1 MSSINE
7 KVISSPYVLL
17 LEVVQDY
24 PGILSATEPLINAL
38 HSEPKKWDLIVNEVR
53 SYALKNFYIHDHH
66 EKGADVV
73 RVVIDILL
81 DAITDADTPS
91 VQHISIDNL
100 MFYLEKILLDSDQ
113 DINRYSSTFQYC
125 FDRLYHLPEKQF
137 FSLTTNPH
145 QLNKMAQIILN
156 KKLLQ
161 DDLESLNRL
170 IFRSLQN
177 TYTYWL
183 NVEDPLQW
191 YKKTAP
197 KALSPEHYQKTEK
210 ALSPLSHAN
219 LKRLLTYLDN
229 LSNLKDQGLLLEE
242 LLRLPGYMQ
251 VVKLYED
258 IAGILPQSGDVQKD
272 INLKISY
279 LTKILQTPGLSS
291 IHESTLRDINR
302 TLAATIRMENPEQIR
317 HTLSDIFGILKSLL
331 ETYPEATLYCIH
343 SIGNEVYGRG
353 NSALVEWYIQNI
365 VSLGFQY
372 PQIAGATHEWQVK
385 SNKAHLKNIRVWLEL
400 IENNPKWSKTLI
412 SALIVNLS
420 LGGVHITDTDLF
432 QKDISKLINSDIKP
446 VYHLIKQLAKLFP
459 VYFSEIGAE
468 GILREVSTEIDEL
481 TQRNDQL
488 IHFLR
493 KQSHVESSARVVDF
507 IEEVIRFWKTK
518 DKTPLK
524 AYVPEEIYEHM
535 ADAGPYVD
543 DLNIIFDELFRAKE
557 IHAVPDLLKIEEE
570 TLHAVINGMPN
581 VSQRERRRA
590 FLSVKYYQV
599 LFKKYRLNIHNI
611 KDHLN
616 NAQRL
621 GLPSTDSLIR
631 VLENG
636 TVSQQLESIL
646 GYLQLLKEIVLSPER
661 YEAVEN
667 IFRKR
672 HIAVGIPSM
681 YGNYHERK
689 FDALA
694 LIYRLENFGNTLFEE
709 LIDSFHPTFITRATL
724 FKINKIVNQFYK
736 ALQLDGICSNRLENT
751 LELLSV
757 ALEVRQFSFSQYIDI
772 FKGFSEAVQD
782 IVTTCYTNMH
792 KTNLK
797 NIIETIGTENILP
810 KYLRTYNGDRADDLI
825 NQVSEQ
831 FLRDIV
837 SQSFGLQQLDNFMSS
852 VLKTIFEQE
861 KGLDAMNLSLLMSYD
876 PKKALSD
883 IHNPDK
889 ATFDRIHLGNKGYNL
904 IRMSSL
910 GLPIP
915 PGFVIT
921 TEVFRCL
928 NAINRFLYAREH
940 LNEKI
945 REQIKRLEMLTDK
958 KFGDSENPL
967 LVSVRSGGAISMPGM
982 MTSFLNVGIN
992 ESVVKGLIQQTGKP
1006 WFAWDCY
1013 RRFLQ
1018 FWGMSFGIERDHFDN
1033 IIDSFKKRY
1042 KKSEKRNFTPEQMKE
1057 VACAYRDSI
1066 QDQGIEIIDDAEAQL
1081 HMVISQV
1088 FSSWFS
1094 QKAQAYREIMGLSEN
1109 WGTAVIIQAMVYGN
1123 LNTHSGSGV
1132 VFTRNPLESGDRVM
1146 LWGDFALAN
1155 QGDDIVSGLVKTLP
1169 ISNEQKH
1176 IDGRTSDISLEDGFP
1191 DIYNELL
1198 NNAKVLIY
1206 KERWG
1211 SQEIEFTFEE
1221 EDKNSLYILQARDM
1235 TVAAKE
1241 NITVFI
1247 PSKDLN
1253 SCYISSG
1260 IGVSGGA
1267 LSGRVVFDLDEIQAL
1282 RQKDPSAHLIL
1293 VRSDTVP
1300 EDIRHISAADGLLTA
1315 RGGSTS
1321 HASII
1326 AHRLGKTCIVGCN
1339 SLVVWEHKKRC
1350 RLKKHIIKSG
1360 DFLSIDG
1367 RNGSVFLGKHPVKEI
1382 KILS

>member
-1 MSSINE
+1 MDSIND
-7 KVISSPYVLL
+7 KVIPLQYSVLQ
-17 LEVVQDY
+17 EVVQDY
-24 PGILSATEPLINAL
+24 PGILSATDPLISAL
-38 HSEPKKWDLIVNEVR
+38 HSDPKKWDIIVNEVR

-66 EKGADVV
+66 EKGAEVV
-73 RVVIDILL
+73 RVVFDILL
-81 DAITDADTPS
+81 DAVTDADTPS
-91 VQHISIDNL
+91 IQQTSIDNL

-113 DINRYSSTFQYC
+113 DINKYSLTFKYC
-125 FDRLYHLPEKQF
+125 FDKLYHLPEKQF
-137 FSLTTNPH
+137 FFLITNPH
-145 QLNKMAQIILN
+145 QLKKIAQIILN
-156 KKLLQ
+156 KKPEQ
-161 DDLESLNRL
+161 NDLDSLNRL
-170 IFRSLQN
+170 MFKSLST

-183 NVEDPLQW
+183 NVEDPIQW
-191 YKKTAP
+191 FKKTAP
-197 KALSPEHYQKTEK
+197 KTLPRENYQKTEES
-210 ALSPLSHAN
+210 LYPISHAN
-219 LKRLLTYLDN
+219 LKGLMAYLDDLN
-229 LSNLKDQGLLLEE
+229 NITDQGLLLEG
-242 LLRLPGYMQ
+242 LLKLPGYMQ

-258 IAGILPQSGDVQKD
+258 IAGILPHSGDTQKD

-279 LTKILQTPGLSS
+279 LMKIIQTQGLSS

-302 TLAATIRMENPEQIR
+302 TLATTIRIENPDQIR
-317 HTLSDIFGILKSLL
+317 LTLSDIFGILKSLL
-331 ETYPEATLYCIH
+331 ATYPEVTLYCIQ
-343 SIGNEVYGRG
+343 SIGNEVYDKG
-353 NSALVEWYIQNI
+353 NSALVEWYIQNM

-372 PQIAGATHEWQVK
+372 PQIAGATDEWQTK

-412 SALIVNLS
+412 SALIVHLS
-420 LGGVHITDTDLF
+420 LGGVHISDTDLF
-432 QKDISKLINSDIKP
+432 QKDVTKMLNSDIKP
-446 VYHLIKQLAKLFP
+446 VYNLIKQLAKLFP

-481 TQRNDQL
+481 TQRSDRL
-488 IHFLR
+488 VHFLR

-507 IEEVIRFWKTK
+507 IEEVILFWKTK
-518 DKTPLK
+518 NKTSLK
-524 AYVPEEIYEHM
+524 AYVPEEIYVNITNS
-535 ADAGPYVD
+535 GLYVD
-543 DLNIIFDELFRAKE
+543 ELSTIFNALFQDKE
-557 IHAVPDLLKIEEE
+557 IQKVADLLSMTEDS
-570 TLHAVINGMPN
+570 LHASINNVPN
-581 VSQRERRRA
+581 VSQKERRRA
-590 FLSVKYYQV
+590 YLAVRYYHM
-599 LFKKYRLNIHNI
+599 LFQKYRLNVHNI

-621 GLPSTDSLIR
+621 GLPNTESLIS
-631 VLENG
+631 VLEKG
-636 TVSQQLESIL
+636 TVSQRLDSIL
-646 GYLQLLKEIVLSPER
+646 DYLKLLKDIVLSPER

-689 FDALA
+689 FDAFA

-709 LIDSFHPTFITRATL
+709 LLNSFHLTFITRATL
-724 FKINKIVNQFYK
+724 FKINKIANLFYK
-736 ALQLDGICSNRLENT
+736 ALQLDGISSNRLENT

-757 ALEVRQFSFSQYIDI
+757 ALEVRRFSFSQYIDI

-782 IVTTCYTNMH
+782 IVMTYYTNMH

-797 NIIETIGTENILP
+797 NIIDTIGTENMLP
-810 KYLRTYNGDRADDLI
+810 KYLRTYNGHSTDELI

-831 FLRDIV
+831 FLREIV
-837 SQSFGLQQLDNFMSS
+837 SQSFGLQQLDNFMSN

-861 KGLDAMNLSLLMSYD
+861 KGLDSKNLSLLMSYD

-910 GLPIP
+910 GLSIP
-915 PGFVIT
+915 PGFVVT

-928 NAINRFLYAREH
+928 NAINRFRYAREH

-945 REQIKRLEMLTDK
+945 KEQIKRLEMLTDK
-958 KFGDSENPL
+958 HFGDPENPL
-967 LVSVRSGGAISMPGM
+967 LVSVRSGGALSMPGM

-992 ESVVKGLIQQTGKP
+992 ESVIAGLIKQTGKP

-1018 FWGMSFGIERDHFDN
+1018 YWGMSFGMERDHFDT
-1033 IIDSFKKRY
+1033 IIDSFKKKY
-1042 KKSEKRNFTPEQMKE
+1042 KKTRKRNFTPEQMKE
-1057 VACAYRDSI
+1057 VAFAYRDSI
-1066 QDQGIEIIDDAEAQL
+1066 QREGIELIDDSETQL
-1081 HMVISQV
+1081 HTVISQV

-1094 QKAQAYREIMGLSEN
+1094 QKAQVYREIMGLSEN

-1123 LNTHSGSGV
+1123 LDSHAGSGV
-1132 VFTRNPLESGDRVM
+1132 VFTRNPQESGDRVM
-1146 LWGDFALAN
+1146 LWGDFALTN

-1176 IDGRTSDISLEDGFP
+1176 IDGRTSDISLEDSFP
-1191 DIYNELL
+1191 EIYNELL
-1198 NNAKVLIY
+1198 NNAKALIY
-1206 KERWG
+1206 EERWG
-1211 SQEIEFTFEE
+1211 SQEIEFTFEGE
-1221 EDKNSLYILQARDM
+1221 EKKNLSILQARDM
-1235 TVAAKE
+1235 TVTVKE
-1241 NITVFI
+1241 SIMVFI
-1247 PSKDLN
+1247 PSKDL
-1253 SCYISSG
+1253 SSSYLSSG
-1260 IGVSGGA
+1260 IGVGGGA
-1267 LSGRVVFDLDEIQAL
+1267 LSGRVVFDLDEIKEF
-1282 RQKDPSAHLIL
+1282 REKDPSAHLIL

-1326 AHRLGKTCIVGCN
+1326 ANRLGKTCIVGCN
-1339 SLVVWEHKKRC
+1339 NLVVWEHKKRC

-1367 RNGSVFLGKHPVKEI
+1367 RNGSVFLGVHPLKEI
-1382 KILS
+1382 KLLS